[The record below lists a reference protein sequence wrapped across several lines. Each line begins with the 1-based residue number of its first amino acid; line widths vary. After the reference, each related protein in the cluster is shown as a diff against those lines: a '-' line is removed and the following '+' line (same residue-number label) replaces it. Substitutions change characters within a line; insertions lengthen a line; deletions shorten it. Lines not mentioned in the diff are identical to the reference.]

1 MTGLLYEYCKN
12 LLKHIFNHKKWKW
25 ILLFSINYDLRKYEI
40 IILEIKLIWMETCWL
55 KFTRRKQLTTFVFFP
70 INQKYNLCLTSKLM
84 FFKLKRIEYCS
95 WLFLVCLSLGN
106 YLSEEEARTLTA
118 VRFHDFIFQNI
129 AQGEMSLFL
138 LMQSLNR

>member
-1 MTGLLYEYCKN
+1 M
-12 LLKHIFNHKKWKW
+12 
-25 ILLFSINYDLRKYEI
+25 LFSINYDLRKYEI

-55 KFTRRKQLTTFVFFP
+55 KITRRKQLTIFVFFL

-84 FFKLKRIEYCS
+84 FFKLKRIVYPSHHNFQTHCHVRLFKYCS

-138 LMQSLNR
+138 LMHSLNR